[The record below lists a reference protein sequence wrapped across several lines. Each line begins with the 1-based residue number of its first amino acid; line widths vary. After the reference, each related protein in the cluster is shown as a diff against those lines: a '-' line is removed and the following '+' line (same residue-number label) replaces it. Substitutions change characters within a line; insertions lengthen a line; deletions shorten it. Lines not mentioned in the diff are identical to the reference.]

1 MEQKEQTQEEKVQPQ
16 VQEEKNQETKD
27 DKANEKYDIKKLRK
41 EISSLNDKDF
51 LKFIEKNK
59 QSDVYLAALQRN
71 QADFENYQKRMER
84 DKAIYMKYA
93 SESLL
98 RKLLNIMD
106 LLSKAI
112 DSASESDDTKGIAE
126 GITLIQKELIKILKD
141 AGVTAIDTTNAKF
154 NYNLHEAISM
164 IMNPALEDMTIVQ
177 ELEKGYMLYDRLLRA
192 SKVIVNKIPAQ
203 PKENPKQNE
212 HQHEHNKEHEHQ
224 HEHNKEHEH
233 HNHHEHHE

>member
-16 VQEEKNQETKD
+16 VQEGKNQET
-27 DKANEKYDIKKLRK
+27 NEKCDIKKLRK

-84 DKAIYMKYA
+84 DKATYMKYA

-112 DSASESDDTKGIAE
+112 DSASENDDTKGIAE
-126 GITLIQKELIKILKD
+126 GIALIQKELIKILKD

-203 PKENPKQNE
+203 PKETPKQNE
-212 HQHEHNKEHEHQ
+212 NQHEHNKEHEHQ

-233 HNHHEHHE
+233 HNHHEHNK

>member
-212 HQHEHNKEHEHQ
+212 HQHEHNKEHEH
-224 HEHNKEHEH
+224 